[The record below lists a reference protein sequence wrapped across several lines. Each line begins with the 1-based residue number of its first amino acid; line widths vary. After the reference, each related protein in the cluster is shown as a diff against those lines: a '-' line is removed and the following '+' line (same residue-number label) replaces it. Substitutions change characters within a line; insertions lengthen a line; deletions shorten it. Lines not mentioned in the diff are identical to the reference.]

1 MLSYFPQIYPDELLY
16 SVLARYH
23 RHTCSSSPK
32 QTLDDLFGS
41 RNVRASI
48 ALQGSIGSLCERIP
62 PARRLTPRR
71 LALENTLFPYYTA
84 FEPAVVG
91 RMVLEAMSSG
101 SIEGVHVRLGIAASK
116 VPVPGYLR
124 YCPAC
129 RSEMSK
135 GQGELYW
142 RRAHQL
148 PGALVCSGHG
158 APLADSRVRIADLG
172 QHEFVG
178 ADTEN
183 CPPLL
188 PVPEWASDQAA
199 MRQLRRISVESALL
213 LTEQGHPIE
222 FGQQT
227 LDYRQALAE
236 RGFARGRRQI
246 AWDRLNAAFDNL
258 MRPVLDIVPGAARR
272 CSGDDWLM
280 GMARKHRKAFH
291 PLRHVLFRLFLAD
304 TPIIRLPPVGQ
315 RSSGPALAKRD
326 REEVRALWLDACIAH
341 PDWSRKHLAKGYR
354 AEFSWLYRHDRQ
366 WLQENSPAPLE
377 RSGCAAR
384 VDWPAVDRQLA
395 ADIPALAGRIKSV
408 KPPVRVSFVE
418 IERGLSKP
426 GWISKRAQKLP
437 LTVAAVNEVV
447 EGLDDFQLRRIHWA
461 ADELQ
466 ASGLP
471 CQGWRICRL
480 AGLPAGL
487 SPRVEA
493 HLAWFDTPKD
503 DIRWC

>member
-71 LALENTLFPYYTA
+71 LALEHTLFSYYTA

-101 SIEGVHVRLGIAASK
+101 SIEGVHVRLGIAAST

-148 PGALVCSGHG
+148 PGALVCSDHG

-188 PVPEWASDQAA
+188 PVPGWASEQAA

-213 LTEQGHPIE
+213 LTEQGHSIE

-258 MRPVLDIVPGAARR
+258 MRPVLDIVPGAARG

-326 REEVRALWLDACIAH
+326 REEVRALWLDACLAH
-341 PDWSRKHLAKGYR
+341 PDWSRKRLAEGYR

-377 RSGCAAR
+377 RSGSTAR
-384 VDWPAVDRQLA
+384 VDWPAVDRQFA
-395 ADIPALAGRIKSV
+395 ADIPVLAGRIKTV
-408 KPPVRVSFVE
+408 KPPVRVSFAE

-426 GWISKRAQKLP
+426 GWISKRVQKLP
-437 LTVAAVNEVV
+437 LTVAAINGVV
-447 EGLDDFQLRRIHWA
+447 EGLEDFQLRRVNWA

-466 ASGLP
+466 ANGLP
-471 CQGWRICRL
+471 VQAWRIRRL

-493 HLAWFDTPKD
+493 HIAWFDTPED